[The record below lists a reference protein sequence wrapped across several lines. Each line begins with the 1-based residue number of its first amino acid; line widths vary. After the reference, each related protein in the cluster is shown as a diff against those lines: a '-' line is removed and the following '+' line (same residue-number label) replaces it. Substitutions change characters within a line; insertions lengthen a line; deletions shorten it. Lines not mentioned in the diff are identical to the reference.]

1 MAKDYPEIRPA
12 SEDPQGDPADQEQGQ
27 DIAPASQD
35 PYGDP
40 ADQQGGF
47 QQGGFQQPDFQNVA
61 PASQDPYG
69 DPADQ
74 ASIAT
79 NHPDFA
85 DAAEQHFSQMPPE
98 QFQQSAQQATAQMP
112 PHEQQSLASTL
123 MGALQG
129 KGIGVAQIASQ
140 LGLGSTDPQ
149 QMGPQGLSSLLGWAQ
164 QNHPDAVA
172 QAAQSHPSFLQ
183 NLGGPVV
190 GGILQKLAG
199 GFMGQRAA

>member
-1 MAKDYPEIRPA
+1 MMAQDFQPEIRPA
-12 SEDPQGDPADQEQGQ
+12 SEDPLGDPADQEQDQ
-27 DIAPASQD
+27 NIAPASQD

-47 QQGGFQQPDFQNVA
+47 QNVA

-74 ASIAT
+74 AAQAIG
-79 NHPDFA
+79 HPAFA
-85 DAAEQHFSQMPPE
+85 DAAEEHFSQMPPE
-98 QFQQSAQQATAQMP
+98 QFQQSAQQAAYQMP
-112 PHEQQSLASTL
+112 PQQQQSLASTL

-129 KGIGVAQIASQ
+129 KGIGLGQIASQ
-140 LGLGSTDPQ
+140 AGLSSTDPQ

-164 QNHPDAVA
+164 QNHPDTVA
-172 QAAQSHPSFLQ
+172 QAAQNHPSFLQ

-199 GFMGQRAA
+199 RFMGQQAA